1 MNIAYIVPSLAAK
14 GPVIVVRDLSELMV
28 ANGHKCVVFYF
39 DDIVEMVFSC
49 PTIRIRENIDIT
61 KFDIVHSHGLRPDRY
76 VYKHR
81 EWGGRVKY
89 ISTVHNYVLQ
99 DFMYQYNWLVAQI
112 VGRLWVRM
120 LKRMDRVVALTN
132 DAVKYYTRWLP
143 SSKLTYAYN
152 TRIVEQSSILSE
164 EEKKHIDDFKNKSI
178 LIGVNALLTHRKGV
192 DQIIKALPFLPNHKL
207 FIAGDGK
214 VKQNLETL
222 AESLGVKDRCYFAG
236 YVKDAYR
243 YVKHYDVYVA
253 SSRSEGF
260 PLMLLEA
267 AQYSA
272 PTVCS
277 RIPVFEEIFS
287 PAEVAFFELDNI
299 SSLVEAIRNVPNGK
313 EMYERYFNCYTP
325 QKFYKRYMEIYTN

>member
-14 GPVIVVRDLSELMV
+14 GPIIVVKNLSELMV
-28 ANGHKCVVFYF
+28 ENGHKCTVFYF
-39 DDIVEMVFSC
+39 DDIVEMTFPC
-49 PTIRIRENIDIT
+49 PTIRITKKIDF
-61 KFDIVHSHGLRPDRY
+61 KEFDIVHSHGLRPDRY
-76 VYKHR
+76 IYKHR
-81 EWGGRVKY
+81 EWSGRVKY

-99 DFMYQYNWLVAQI
+99 DFRFQYNWFIAQT

-143 SSKLTYAYN
+143 SSILTYVYN
-152 TRIVEQSSILSE
+152 TRIVEQSNILNK
-164 EEKKHIDDFKNKSI
+164 EEKKHIDKFKNKSI

-207 FIAGDGK
+207 FIAGDGR
-214 VKQNLETL
+214 VRQNLETL
-222 AESLGVKDRCYFAG
+222 AENIGVKDRCYFAG

-243 YVKHYDVYVA
+243 YVEHYDVYVA

-267 AQYSA
+267 AQYRT

-277 RIPVFEEIFS
+277 RIPVFEEIFG
-287 PAEVAFFELDNI
+287 PEEVAFFELDNI
-299 SSLVEAIRNVPNGK
+299 PSLVEAINNVPNGK
-313 EMYERYFNCYTP
+313 KMYERYINSYTP
-325 QKFYKRYMEIYTN
+325 QKFYERYIEIYTY